1 MRGVEVTGLLAAR
14 PERKQTIFRLKL
26 PGAGVSVPGVEQK
39 AGAGINPIVFRK
51 TATAYDTY
59 REAGINWLS
68 CAAKLQS
75 GITLG

>member
-39 AGAGINPIVFRK
+39 TPR
-51 TATAYDTY
+51 T
-59 REAGINWLS
+59 
-68 CAAKLQS
+68 
-75 GITLG
+75 